1 MQGGLENSGFNFTLE
16 QCQRLLALIQLDK
29 QESHSTNQ
37 ISSIIDHNSLHLPI
51 SSLNSSGDSYF
62 FFLAHYSLIY
72 GL

>member
-37 ISSIIDHNSLHLPI
+37 ISSIIDHNSLQERVELV
-51 SSLNSSGDSYF
+51 
-62 FFLAHYSLIY
+62 
-72 GL
+72 